1 MSTTATRTPSATA
14 KASAANAAAAKTAR
28 PGAKPAIHV
37 AGSGTPDVLAGVT
50 APKETARTRAAK
62 ALADATANA
71 KNPFELAAIKAGPL
85 AVGAKARAPKAAKA
99 DVAGAKQ
106 DLARRVILA
115 IGAEIK
121 ASDGTE
127 KYREVMS
134 KVDAAKLCAQWLHYL
149 PVGPT
154 WPKGTVPVPE
164 RSEWNVDGTRV

>member
-1 MSTTATRTPSATA
+1 MVTAT
-14 KASAANAAAAKTAR
+14 KAAAANATAVKTAR
-28 PGAKPAIHV
+28 PGTKPAIHV
-37 AGSGTPDVLAGVT
+37 DAKVPSVLDGVT
-50 APKETARTRAAK
+50 APATPAKETARTRAAK

-85 AVGAKARAPKAAKA
+85 AVGAKPKAPKAAKA

-106 DLARRVILA
+106 DLAH
-115 IGAEIK
+115 
-121 ASDGTE
+121 
-127 KYREVMS
+127 REVMS

-164 RSEWNVDGTRV
+164 RSEWNADGTRV